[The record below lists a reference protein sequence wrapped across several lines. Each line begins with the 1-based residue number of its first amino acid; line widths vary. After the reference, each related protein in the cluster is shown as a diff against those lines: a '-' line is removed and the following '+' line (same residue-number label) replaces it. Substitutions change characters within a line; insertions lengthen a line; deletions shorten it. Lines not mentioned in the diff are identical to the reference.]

1 MMMKV
6 LMVSTEYP
14 PMRGGV
20 GRYTSKLVQALR
32 RTGDGI
38 EVDVVCNEDG
48 NGEFRGISPNNER
61 NSDVLLKIVEEF
73 RPDIVHVQFEPGLYG
88 LILDSRN
95 PRASRT
101 FIDLF
106 YHRCKVP
113 IVTTFHSAYT
123 LREWMGQAMI
133 VKREGRTGR
142 LGIPARAAVK
152 TWKHLVNYKA
162 FHDINKEKL
171 KLSYAGISFSK
182 YMAGR
187 IGGGHVIYHGAE
199 PAILPSV
206 PKSKAREIFS
216 LPQDKLIAVAIGFS
230 TATKGWDILSKI
242 EMPNGW
248 MLVLNSSKG
257 HFNKEKRSVYDVQC
271 RRSSNNNNSSTTDY
285 NDPKN
290 RIIDLQRGF
299 LEEEELSMLFYA
311 CDVVMLPYKITSGS
325 GVMFDSLAHRLPFV
339 ASDLDFFKEFAEMG
353 LGITAKRDPVS
364 FAKAIHELGNSYDKY
379 SKSVDNF
386 KQQLRWESVTKQ
398 HVDIYNHAIT
408 ERGKSFPLT

>member
-1 MMMKV
+1 MKV

-20 GRYTSKLVQALR
+20 GRYAANLVQALR
-32 RTGDGI
+32 STGDGI

-48 NGEFRGISPNNER
+48 NGEFRGISPSNER
-61 NSDVLLKIVEEF
+61 NSDVLFKIVEES

-101 FIDLF
+101 FIDPF

-171 KLSYAGISFSK
+171 RLSYAGISFSK

-206 PKSKAREIFS
+206 PKTKAREILS
-216 LPQDKLIAVAIGFS
+216 LPQDKMIAVAIGFS

-248 MLVLNSSKG
+248 MMVLNSSKG
-257 HFNKEKRSVYDVQC
+257 HFSKEKGVYDVQH
-271 RRSSNNNNSSTTDY
+271 RRSSSISTDY
-285 NDPKN
+285 NNK
-290 RIIDLQRGF
+290 IIDLQRGF
-299 LEEEELSMLFYA
+299 LTEEELSMIFYA
-311 CDVVMLPYKITSGS
+311 SDVVILPYKITSGS
-325 GVMFDSLAHRLPFV
+325 GVMFDSLAHKLPFV
-339 ASDLDFFKEFAEMG
+339 ASDLDFFKEFEEMG
-353 LGITAKRDPVS
+353 LGITAKRDPAS
-364 FAKAIHELGNSYDKY
+364 FAKAIRELGDSYDKY

-386 KQQLRWESVTKQ
+386 KQQLRWEFVTKQ
-398 HVDIYNHAIT
+398 HTDIYSHAIT
-408 ERGKSFPLT
+408 ERGKTFSLP

>member
-1 MMMKV
+1 MKV
-6 LMVSTEYP
+6 LIVSTEYP

-20 GRYTSKLVQALR
+20 GRYAAKLAQALR
-32 RTGDGI
+32 KTGDGI
-38 EVDVVCNEDG
+38 EVDVVCNEEGD
-48 NGEFRGISPNNER
+48 GEFTGISPSNER
-61 NSDVLLKIVEEF
+61 NSDVLIKIVEEQS
-73 RPDIVHVQFEPGLYG
+73 RPDVVHVQFEPGLYG
-88 LILDSRN
+88 LILNSSN
-95 PRASRT
+95 PSASRT
-101 FIDLF
+101 FVDQF
-106 YHRCKVP
+106 YHKCKVP

-142 LGIPARAAVK
+142 YGIPARAAIK

-182 YMAGR
+182 YMADR

-206 PKSKAREIFS
+206 PKAKAREIFS
-216 LPQDKLIAVAIGFS
+216 LPQDKMIAVAIGFS
-230 TATKGWDILSKI
+230 TATKGWDILSKM

-248 MLVLNSSKG
+248 MMVLNSSKG
-257 HFNKEKRSVYDVQC
+257 HFNREERSVYDVQHG
-271 RRSSNNNNSSTTDY
+271 RSSSSTDYNNNN
-285 NDPKN
+285 NK
-290 RIIDLQRGF
+290 IIDLQRGF
-299 LEEEELSMLFYA
+299 LTEEELSMLFYA
-311 CDVVMLPYKITSGS
+311 SDVVMLPYKITSGS

-353 LGITAKRDPVS
+353 LGITAKRDPAP
-364 FAKAIHELGNSYDKY
+364 FAKAIRELGDSYDKY

-386 KQQLRWESVTKQ
+386 KQQLRWEFVTKQ
-398 HVDIYNHAIT
+398 HIDIYSHAIT
-408 ERGKSFPLT
+408 QRGKSLSLP

>member
-1 MMMKV
+1 
-6 LMVSTEYP
+6 
-14 PMRGGV
+14 MRGGV

-32 RTGDGI
+32 KTGDGI
-38 EVDVVCNEDG
+38 EVDVVCNEEGD
-48 NGEFRGISPNNER
+48 GEFKGISPSNER
-61 NSDVLLKIVEEF
+61 NSDVLIKIVEEQS
-73 RPDIVHVQFEPGLYG
+73 RPDVVHIQFEPGLYG
-88 LILDSRN
+88 LILNSAN
-95 PRASRT
+95 PSASRT
-101 FIDLF
+101 FIDQF
-106 YHRCKVP
+106 YRRCKVP

-142 LGIPARAAVK
+142 LGIPARAAIK

-199 PAILPSV
+199 PAILPPI
-206 PKSKAREIFS
+206 PKAKARDTFS
-216 LPQDKLIAVAIGFS
+216 LPQDKMIAVAIGFS

-242 EMPNGW
+242 DMPNGW
-248 MLVLNSSKG
+248 MMVLNSSKG
-257 HFNKEKRSVYDVQC
+257 HFNKEEGEYDVQH
-271 RRSSNNNNSSTTDY
+271 RRSSANSTDY
-285 NDPKN
+285 NNNKK
-290 RIIDLQRGF
+290 IIDLRRGF
-299 LEEEELSMLFYA
+299 LKEEELSMLLYA
-311 CDVVMLPYKITSGS
+311 SDVVMLPYKITSGS

-353 LGITAKRDPVS
+353 LGITAKRDPMS
-364 FAKAIHELGNSYDKY
+364 FAKALRELGDSYGKY

-386 KQQLRWESVTKQ
+386 KQQLRWEFVTKQ
-398 HVDIYNHAIT
+398 HIDIYSHAIT
-408 ERGKSFPLT
+408 KRAKSFSLP

>member
-1 MMMKV
+1 MKI

-20 GRYTSKLVQALR
+20 GRYTAKLVQALR
-32 RTGDGI
+32 NTTAQGI
-38 EVDVVCNEDG
+38 EVDVVCNQDG
-48 NGEFRGISPNNER
+48 SGEFRGISPSNER
-61 NSDVLLKIVEEF
+61 NSDVILKVVEESQ
-73 RPDIVHVQFEPGLYG
+73 PDIVHVQFEPGLYG

-95 PRASRT
+95 PRLSRT
-101 FIDLF
+101 FIDPL
-106 YHRCKVP
+106 YHKCKVP

-133 VKREGRTGR
+133 VKREGRIGR
-142 LGIPARAAVK
+142 LGIPARATIK
-152 TWKHLVNYKA
+152 IWKHLVNYKA

-182 YMAGR
+182 YMADK

-206 PKSKAREIFS
+206 PKAKAREIFS
-216 LPQDKLIAVAIGFS
+216 LPQDKMIAVAIGFS

-242 EMPNGW
+242 DMPNDW
-248 MLVLNSSKG
+248 IMVLNSSKG
-257 HFNKEKRSVYDVQC
+257 HFNKEKRVYDIQHG
-271 RRSSNNNNSSTTDY
+271 RSSSSSSSSSSSGIDY
-285 NDPKN
+285 DNKK
-290 RIIDLQRGF
+290 IIDLRRGF
-299 LEEEELSMLFYA
+299 LKEEELSMLLYA
-311 CDVVMLPYKITSGS
+311 SDIVMLPYKITSGS

-364 FAKAIHELGNSYDKY
+364 FARAIFELGNSYDKY
-379 SKSVDNF
+379 SKSVDKF
-386 KQQLRWESVTKQ
+386 KQQLRWEFVTKQ
-398 HVDIYNHAIT
+398 HIDIYSHALT
-408 ERGKSFPLT
+408 KRGKSFPLP